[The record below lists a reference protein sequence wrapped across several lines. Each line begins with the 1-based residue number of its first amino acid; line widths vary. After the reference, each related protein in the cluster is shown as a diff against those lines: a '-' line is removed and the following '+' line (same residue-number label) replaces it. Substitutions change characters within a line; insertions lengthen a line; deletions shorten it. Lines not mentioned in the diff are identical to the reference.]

1 MKKICMFLMLT
12 ILMSVGKLEASC
24 NDSQMLANDIEYSI
38 FESYDYDDVKSE
50 VEFYGLSDELYLEV
64 TNDYNDD
71 VDVYTKDNFTD
82 GVLVIQSKTVTEK
95 INYSAKVYTTDTS
108 CSNKILRNINFST
121 NKYNIFV
128 SNEVCNDRYDTIKYC
143 NPFYD
148 VKDMSLT
155 EFINLVNEE
164 AAKLDVHYTF
174 KDYVKM
180 YYLYVLIPFLVIS
193 IVYIVRIIIFKRRK
207 KQYV

>member
-12 ILMSVGKLEASC
+12 ILMSVSKLEASC

-95 INYSAKVYTTDTS
+95 INYTAKV
-108 CSNKILRNINFST
+108 
-121 NKYNIFV
+121 
-128 SNEVCNDRYDTIKYC
+128 
-143 NPFYD
+143 
-148 VKDMSLT
+148 
-155 EFINLVNEE
+155 
-164 AAKLDVHYTF
+164 
-174 KDYVKM
+174 
-180 YYLYVLIPFLVIS
+180 
-193 IVYIVRIIIFKRRK
+193 
-207 KQYV
+207 

>member
-1 MKKICMFLMLT
+1 MKKIYMFLMLP
-12 ILMSVGKLEASC
+12 ILMSVSKLEASC
-24 NDSQMLANDIEYSI
+24 NDSQILANDIEYSI

-50 VEFYGLSDELYLEV
+50 IEFYGLSDELYLEV

-71 VDVYTKDNFTD
+71 VDVYTKDNFED

-95 INYSAKVYTTDTS
+95 INYRVSVYTTDTT
-108 CSNKILRNINFST
+108 CSNRILRNINFST

-148 VKDMSLT
+148 VEDMSLT
-155 EFINLVNEE
+155 EFVNLVNEE
-164 AAKLDVHYTF
+164 IAKLEVHYTF
-174 KDYVKM
+174 KDYVKK
-180 YYLYVLIPFLVIS
+180 YYLFVLIPFLVIS